1 MSRNWYGNWLV
12 IMTVMVSLS
21 WLVYSYPQFT
31 WPVLISVLVIVF
43 SAACYRLEYGV
54 AAVLAELVVGSQG
67 HLIGQLRLGLF
78 LVVLLASVVW
88 MVRERSIAFLHTR
101 YWKWY
106 LAMVCVFGVAVLT
119 AIWHGNTLTNI
130 FLDLNGYLFIGL
142 ILAFSQAIRTPAD
155 LKKLFAVFWAGVTM
169 LVAETVVILFLFSH
183 QAAFQYY
190 LPEVYRW
197 LRDFRLAEI
206 TMQDNNFTRI
216 FFQSQLYVLFGF
228 TAASL
233 QFITKQAQRFTT
245 VLAIGATLVLLFISY
260 SRSFWVA
267 TLGIIIILLILAYQQ
282 KIFWKY
288 CITLGVAGSLG
299 CVIIL
304 GIINVPLWGSGAA
317 VDASSLLTERTNDL
331 TGDIGGGSR
340 LALLKPLTLAALQRP
355 LLGSGFG
362 STVTYQTKD
371 PRALAETET
380 GWYTTYAF
388 EWGYLDLWLK
398 LGLVGLIVYGSIL
411 VALTVRLWYDRQQL
425 FAFTA
430 CLGVI
435 AVGIVH
441 LFTPYLNHPLGLGWV
456 ILATTIASVYDATN
470 R

>member
-1 MSRNWYGNWLV
+1 MSRNWYGNALVSMVIVIGLSWFSYVWPEQQWWLV
-12 IMTVMVSLS
+12 VSIVL
-21 WLVYSYPQFT
+21 LVFA
-31 WPVLISVLVIVF
+31 
-43 SAACYRLEYGV
+43 AACYRLLFGV
-54 AAVLAELVVGSQG
+54 AVVFGELIIGSQG

-78 LVVLLASVVW
+78 IAVGLAGVIW
-88 MVRERSIAFLHTR
+88 MIRQRRVELLHTR

-119 AIWHGNTLTNI
+119 AIWHGNTLANI
-130 FLDLNGYLFIGL
+130 FLDLNGYLFIGM
-142 ILAFSQAIRTPAD
+142 ILPFSQAIRTPAD
-155 LKKLFAVFWAGVTM
+155 LKKLFAVFWAGVTI
-169 LVAETVVILFLFSH
+169 LIAETVIILFLFSH

-190 LPEVYRW
+190 LPDIYRW

-206 TMQDNNFTRI
+206 TIQDNNFTRI
-216 FFQSQLYVLFGF
+216 FFQSHLYVLFGF
-228 TAASL
+228 IAASL
-233 QFITKQAQRFTT
+233 QLITKHAKRFIT
-245 VLAIGATLVLLFISY
+245 VLAIGATLLLLFVSY

-282 KIFWKY
+282 KVFWKY
-288 CITLGVAGSLG
+288 CITLGIAGSLG

-317 VDASSLLTERTNDL
+317 VDIGSLLTERTSNVTSDV
-331 TGDIGGGSR
+331 GGGSR
-340 LALLKPLTLAALQRP
+340 LALLKPLTLAAVQHP
-355 LLGSGFG
+355 LLGAGFG
-362 STVTYQTKD
+362 TTVTYQTKD
-371 PRALAETET
+371 PRALEVS
-380 GWYTTYAF
+380 GDGLYTTYAF

-411 VALTVRLWYDRQQL
+411 VALAVRLWYDRHQL
-425 FAFTA
+425 FAFMA
-430 CLGVI
+430 CLGVV

-456 ILATTIASVYDATN
+456 ILATTIASVYDSIN